1 MNISTEMSEFFPYC
15 SHLIDLKCVLIYD
28 LKSDSNFLLCNMAS
42 SKGNLGQFWN
52 LDSTSRIPDSRN
64 WILILCQWNLYFGFQ
79 SLLGSGFQS
88 PGFPDSG
95 NRITFYGRNIVS
107 AVLIWFFN
115 QFCLLCMPVHSL
127 VTIYLPSIILKQT
140 GIINA
145 QPYIGRICRVPQPY
159 ITNLMPSTLANLG
172 DDVLLAPASKQ

>member
-28 LKSDSNFLLCNMAS
+28 LKSDSNCLFCNMAS
-42 SKGNLGQFWN
+42 SKGNRGQFWN

-115 QFCLLCMPVHSL
+115 QFCLLCMPVDSL
-127 VTIYLPSIILKQT
+127 VTIYLHVSYLTAGQKKFASR
-140 GIINA
+140 GA
-145 QPYIGRICRVPQPY
+145 GRLV
-159 ITNLMPSTLANLG
+159 STML
-172 DDVLLAPASKQ
+172 